1 MPAFMT
7 EDKRQLILDCK
18 CGCDDAMKFIVDL
31 EDADSDIIMFTTFL
45 TGKWYAKQ
53 ENFRSRFMDKA
64 KRIWRVL
71 RNKDYCYAEQVLTKE
86 DFRIFKEYINQFDV

>member
-45 TGKWYAKQ
+45 TLYM
-53 ENFRSRFMDKA
+53 F
-64 KRIWRVL
+64 
-71 RNKDYCYAEQVLTKE
+71 T
-86 DFRIFKEYINQFDV
+86 